1 MKSHLRSIEHP
12 VLRRLR
18 QRSAC
23 VSVLVVALA
32 ACGLNPRT
40 FEVGFAPSGS
50 VDALSV
56 VLVDHTGLVT
66 GLDLPPQPSE
76 DWREG
81 VRNGAGR
88 PDSLVVGWLGGMCD
102 RRATLTLDEV
112 PGGYR
117 ITRRMNSVDRCLLAG
132 IGRIVVVSLSRP
144 VASDSVQLEPGG

>member
-1 MKSHLRSIEHP
+1 MKSRLGSIEHP
-12 VLRRLR
+12 ARRRLGP
-18 QRSAC
+18 ALAA
-23 VSVLVVALA
+23 VLVMAIA
-32 ACGLNPRT
+32 ACGLIPRT

-50 VDALSV
+50 VEALSV

-66 GLDLPPQPSE
+66 GLDLPSQSSE

-117 ITRRMNSVDRCLLAG
+117 IARRMNSVDRCLLAG
-132 IGRIVVVSLSRP
+132 IGRSVIVSLSRP
-144 VASDSVQLEPGG
+144 VAADSVQLEPGG

>member
-1 MKSHLRSIEHP
+1 M
-12 VLRRLR
+12 RL
-18 QRSAC
+18 RSAC
-23 VSVLVVALA
+23 VAVLVVTLA
-32 ACGLNPRT
+32 ACGLIPRT
-40 FEVGFAPSGS
+40 FEVSFPSAGS

-66 GLDLPPQPSE
+66 GLDLPSQSSE

-88 PDSLVVGWLGGMCD
+88 PDSLVVGWLGGTCD

-132 IGRIVVVSLSRP
+132 IGRSVIVSLSRP
-144 VASDSVQLEPGG
+144 VAADSVQLEPGG